1 MHCGPGQK
9 LEESATSKAKHARGE
24 GEKIGKCS
32 IVIPV
37 YGNAGSIS
45 ELFARLDGMARDLP
59 HPLEVVFVVDGSPDD
74 SQARIE
80 AEAARGRFLARV
92 ALHSRNFGSFAAIR
106 TGLGLAEGPHF
117 AVMSADLQEPA
128 EWAVGVFRL
137 LGGDT
142 CDIVLGVREGRGDP
156 LATRLTSGL
165 FWRLYRSFVQ
175 PEMPAGGVDMFG
187 CNAAVR
193 DALLS
198 LGEQRSSL
206 VGQLMWIGFRR
217 AELSYSRLPR
227 RHDKSGWSLR
237 RKLNYMADS
246 VFAFT
251 DLPIRLLQ
259 FVGGLGLAVCAVWAV
274 VILGLR
280 LAGRVPVLGYTP
292 IVLAILFSTF
302 LMLLGIGVLG
312 GYLSRAFENSKGRP
326 LALIARVRA
335 YPASGEAP
343 PGSPDRRGEDPA

>member
-1 MHCGPGQK
+1 M
-9 LEESATSKAKHARGE
+9 R
-24 GEKIGKCS
+24 CS

-45 ELFARLDGMARDLP
+45 EVFARLDGMARDLP
-59 HPLEVVFVVDGSPDD
+59 HPMEVVFVVDGSPDD

-80 AEAARGRFLARV
+80 AEAERGRFLARV
-92 ALHSRNFGSFAAIR
+92 AVHSRNFGSFAAIR
-106 TGLGLAEGPHF
+106 TGLGLADGPYF

-128 EWAVGVFRL
+128 EWALGAFRL
-137 LGGDT
+137 LARDA
-142 CDIVLGVREGRGDP
+142 CDVVLGVREERGDP
-156 LATRLTSGL
+156 LGTRLTSSL
-165 FWRLYRSFVQ
+165 FWRLYRYFVQ

-187 CNAAVR
+187 CNTAVR
-193 DALLS
+193 DALLT

-217 AELSYSRLPR
+217 AELSYPRLPR
-227 RHDKSGWSLR
+227 RHDKSGWSLG

-259 FVGGLGLAVCAVWAV
+259 VVGGLGLVVCV
-274 VILGLR
+274 VAALVVLGFR
-280 LAGRVPVLGYTP
+280 LAGKVPVLGYTP

-326 LALIARVRA
+326 LALVARVRA
-335 YPASGEAP
+335 YPAAGHT
-343 PGSPDRRGEDPA
+343 DPFDTR